1 MRSMT
6 GFGRATISE
15 DNASVTIELKT
26 VNNRFLDVNLRL
38 PSDLQHLESDIK
50 RSITDRLARGRVE
63 MNMQFDRSD
72 EVIYE
77 LNKPMI
83 AGYLEAMSQL
93 KTEFGLEGDA
103 DINAIA
109 RLPNVISVKRAEVSE
124 TAGELIKSALAAAL
138 DDLEAMRGKEG
149 DMLAAVLD
157 ANLAEIER
165 RLAVIAGEAA
175 NLSSEFQQRLEKRI
189 TELLAKAE
197 TKVELDPSRLAQE
210 VAFLADRSDIS
221 EEIDRL
227 GTHISHFRDVMADV
241 RDVGK
246 RLDFLTQEL
255 NREANTIASK
265 TQNMTVKESALAIK
279 SEIEKIREQVQNI
292 E

>member
-1 MRSMT
+1 MT
-6 GFGRATISE
+6 GFGRATITE

-38 PSDLQHLESDIK
+38 PSDLQHLENDIK
-50 RSITDRLARGRVE
+50 RTITDRLARGRVE
-63 MNMQFDRSD
+63 MNMQFDRSED
-72 EVIYE
+72 VTYE

-93 KTEFGLEGDA
+93 KTEFGLEGEA

-109 RLPNVISVKRAEVSE
+109 RLPNVIAVKRAEVSE
-124 TAGELIKSALAAAL
+124 TAGDLIKAALIAAL

-149 DMLAAVLD
+149 EMLAAVLES
-157 ANLAEIER
+157 NLSEIER
-165 RLAVIAGEAA
+165 RLATIAGEAA
-175 NLSSEFQQRLEKRI
+175 NISSEFQQRLEKRI
-189 TELLAKAE
+189 TDLLAKAE

-227 GTHISHFRDVMADV
+227 GTHISHFRDVVNDS

>member
-1 MRSMT
+1 MT
-6 GFGRATISE
+6 GFGRATITE

-38 PSDLQHLESDIK
+38 PSDLQHLENDIK
-50 RSITDRLARGRVE
+50 RTITDRLARGRVE
-63 MNMQFDRSD
+63 MNMQFDRSED
-72 EVIYE
+72 ITYE

-93 KTEFGLEGDA
+93 KAEFGLEGDA
-103 DINAIA
+103 DINVIA
-109 RLPNVISVKRAEVSE
+109 RLPNVVSVKRAEVSE
-124 TAGELIKSALAAAL
+124 TAGELIRNVLIAAL

-149 DMLAAVLD
+149 ELLAAVIQ
-157 ANLAEIER
+157 ANLAEIES
-165 RLAVIAGEAA
+165 RLVTIASESA
-175 NLSSEFQQRLEKRI
+175 NIASEFQQRLEKRI
-189 TELLAKAE
+189 GDLLAK
-197 TKVELDPSRLAQE
+197 VESQFEVDPVRLAQE

-221 EEIDRL
+221 EEIARL
-227 GTHISHFRDVMADV
+227 STHIGHFRDVMNDT

>member
-1 MRSMT
+1 MT
-6 GFGRATISE
+6 GFGRATITE
-15 DNASVTIELKT
+15 DSASVTIELKT

-50 RSITDRLARGRVE
+50 RTITDRLARGRVE
-63 MNMQFDRSD
+63 VNLQFNRSED
-72 EVIYE
+72 VSYE

-93 KTEFGLEGDA
+93 KAEFGLAGEPDL
-103 DINAIA
+103 NVIA
-109 RLPNVISVKRAEVSE
+109 RLPNVVSVKRAEISE
-124 TAGELIKSALAAAL
+124 GAGALIQQTLTAAI

-149 DMLAAVLD
+149 DMLAALLES
-157 ANLAEIER
+157 NLAEIER
-165 RLAVIAGEAA
+165 RLAIVASESA
-175 NLSSEFQQRLEKRI
+175 NVYAEFQLRLEKRI
-189 TELLAKAE
+189 GDLLAKAE
-197 TKVELDPSRLAQE
+197 TQVELDPSRLAQE

-227 GTHISHFRDVMADV
+227 GTHISHFRDVV
-241 RDVGK
+241 KETRDVGK

-265 TQNMTVKESALAIK
+265 TQNMTVKECALAIK

>member
-1 MRSMT
+1 MT
-6 GFGRATISE
+6 GFGRATITE

-50 RSITDRLARGRVE
+50 RTVTDRLARGRVE
-63 MNMQFDRSD
+63 MNMQFDRSED
-72 EVIYE
+72 VIYE

-93 KTEFGLEGDA
+93 RSEFGLEGEA
-103 DINAIA
+103 DVNVIA
-109 RLPNVISVKRAEVSE
+109 RLPNVVSAKRAEVSE
-124 TAGELIKSALAAAL
+124 TAGELIKSALIAAL

-149 DMLAAVLD
+149 EMLAAVIQ
-157 ANLAEIER
+157 ANLAEIES
-165 RLAVIAGEAA
+165 RLVTIASESA
-175 NLSSEFQQRLEKRI
+175 NIASEFQQRLEKRI
-189 TELLAKAE
+189 GDLLAK
-197 TKVELDPSRLAQE
+197 VESQFEVDPARLAQE
-210 VAFLADRSDIS
+210 VVFLADRSDIS
-221 EEIDRL
+221 EEIARL
-227 GTHISHFRDVMADV
+227 NAHIGHFRDVMNDT

>member
-1 MRSMT
+1 MT
-6 GFGRATISE
+6 GFGRATITDDS
-15 DNASVTIELKT
+15 ASVTIELKT

-50 RSITDRLARGRVE
+50 RTITDRLARGRVE
-63 MNMQFDRSD
+63 VNLQFDRSED
-72 EVIYE
+72 VSYE

-93 KTEFGLEGDA
+93 KAEFGLEGEPDL
-103 DINAIA
+103 NVIA
-109 RLPNVISVKRAEVSE
+109 RLPNVVSVKRAEVSE
-124 TAGELIKSALAAAL
+124 DAGVLIQQTLSAAI

-149 DMLAAVLD
+149 DMLAAVLNS
-157 ANLAEIER
+157 NLAEIER
-165 RLAVIAGEAA
+165 RLAIVASESA
-175 NLSSEFQQRLEKRI
+175 NVSAEFQLRLEKRI
-189 TELLAKAE
+189 GDLLAKAE
-197 TKVELDPSRLAQE
+197 TQVELDPSRLAQE

-227 GTHISHFRDVMADV
+227 GTHISHFRDVV
-241 RDVGK
+241 SETRDVGK

-265 TQNMTVKESALAIK
+265 TQNMTVKENALAIK

>member
-1 MRSMT
+1 MT
-6 GFGRATISE
+6 GFGRASMSE
-15 DNASVTIELKT
+15 GNASITIELKT
-26 VNNRFLDVNLRL
+26 VNNRFLDVNLRM

-50 RSITDRLARGRVE
+50 RTISDRLARGRVE
-63 MNMQFDRSD
+63 VNLQFDRTED
-72 EVIYE
+72 VAYE

-93 KTEFGLEGDA
+93 KAEFGLEGEPDL
-103 DINAIA
+103 NVIA
-109 RLPNVISVKRAEVSE
+109 RLPNVVSVKRAEVSDE
-124 TAGELIKSALAAAL
+124 VGALLQKVLVEAIN
-138 DDLEAMRGKEG
+138 DLEAMRGKEG
-149 DMLAAVLD
+149 EMLAVVLE

-165 RLAVIAGEAA
+165 RLAVIAGESA
-175 NLSSEFQQRLEKRI
+175 NVSSDFQLRLSKRI
-189 TELLAKAE
+189 NDLLAKAE
-197 TKVELDPSRLAQE
+197 TQVEVDPARLAQE

-227 GTHISHFRDVMADV
+227 GAHISHFRDVVKDT